1 MANEG
6 MNTPTAHEPCAV
18 GDSFRTPLSGPGSAQ
33 HDPPPPEKLE
43 FRSATKIK
51 EKRKSRQLSRT
62 PYARPKLVGDC
73 EAGGASASVGA
84 RRKLLEDEKQRLLG
98 LPRGEVCG
106 RRTGVPRRPGLCS
119 ARLSTRARSAPGA
132 CACCPRALTA
142 VLPLTRARM
151 CALSRSLRAR
161 QYSRHRLSIVGKALE
176 LL

>member
-1 MANEG
+1 MVNEG
-6 MNTPTAHEPCAV
+6 MNTPTAKGGGQKERACARQSAHQPCAV

-33 HDPPPPEKLE
+33 HDAPEPEKLE

-51 EKRKSRQLSRT
+51 EKRKIRQLSRT

-106 RRTGVPRRPGLCS
+106 RRTGAARRPGLCS
-119 ARLSTRARSAPGA
+119 ARFSTRARFA
-132 CACCPRALTA
+132 
-142 VLPLTRARM
+142 ARRL
-151 CALSRSLRAR
+151 CVHTLSPER
-161 QYSRHRLSIVGKALE
+161 
-176 LL
+176 

>member
-6 MNTPTAHEPCAV
+6 MNTPTAKGGGCPGGHNVSAPARQSAHQPCAV
-18 GDSFRTPLSGPGSAQ
+18 GDSFRTPISGPVSSAQ
-33 HDPPPPEKLE
+33 HDAPEPEKLE

-51 EKRKSRQLSRT
+51 EKRKNRQLSRT

-106 RRTGVPRRPGLCS
+106 RRTGAARRPGLCS
-119 ARLSTRARSAPGA
+119 ARFSTRARFA
-132 CACCPRALTA
+132 
-142 VLPLTRARM
+142 ARRL
-151 CALSRSLRAR
+151 CVHTLSPER
-161 QYSRHRLSIVGKALE
+161 
-176 LL
+176 